1 MLCHEVL
8 RLCGTCDSSEG
19 GECGP
24 TGHATTSQHHHRL
37 LEGMVSF
44 LEIWHQPGQMLHYP
58 WTQDVFFCLGG
69 GLSSIHRLGHLSLNL
84 SVSCHNTSIF
94 LHAGKWFV
102 VCLFLI
108 HAFGPIDFM
117 LLHSTSGSRHFHP
130 EAGAG
135 CDLCPGGR
143 SQHQEYDEGRGHP
156 TKIRWNVWIKKG
168 NRMWLRFLGLIF
180 LFLMFWSCSLM

>member
-1 MLCHEVL
+1 MWHL
-8 RLCGTCDSSEG
+8 RLFRRWWMWTNRSCNDIATPSSIAWRHG
-19 GECGP
+19 YLFRDLTP
-24 TGHATTSQHHHRL
+24 TWSNVALSLDPGCF
-37 LEGMVSF
+37 F
-44 LEIWHQPGQMLHYP
+44 L
-58 WTQDVFFCLGG
+58 LGG

-84 SVSCHNTSIF
+84 SVSCHDTSIF

-108 HAFGPIDFM
+108 HAFGTIDFM

-180 LFLMFWSCSLM
+180 F